1 MTPSHKTPRYAVI
14 YSRVSPDAL
23 REDGTG
29 FRAQIIP
36 CVEYANAKGY
46 EIIGTF
52 VDFNTDGPLDCFSG
66 HSGLIDM
73 LNCLKDNEASKVI
86 LLIAN
91 ISLLADDPKDHRLI
105 RSLIEA
111 ASGTVEVPHIGPL
124 APYVRNIDPNWES
137 WTKLER

>member
-1 MTPSHKTPRYAVI
+1 MTASNTNKQKAVI

-23 REDGTG
+23 REDGKG

-36 CVEYANAKGY
+36 CVEYANEQAY
-46 EIIGTF
+46 EILGTF
-52 VDFNTDGPLDCFSG
+52 VDFNIDGPLDRLCI

-73 LNCLKDNEASKVI
+73 LNCLKDNEAAKVI

-91 ISLLADDPKDHRLI
+91 ISILADDPKDHLFI
-105 RSLIEA
+105 RSLIDA

-124 APYVRNIDPNWES
+124 TPYVRTDVFDWENWM
-137 WTKLER
+137 KLER